1 MTMLR
6 ILLLSLLFVSSLA
19 HAAIPAL
26 PAAALDDDDKLD
38 RAMPALAESA
48 LAAQVEGGDAGL
60 YLNDRFR
67 LQMVAGR
74 HDEAL
79 ASLRA
84 WRAHQAAN
92 GIPSASG
99 FVQYETV
106 LVARREA
113 ADGRTI
119 DAAFDE
125 AFRSVFGALDD
136 RTASD
141 ARFSFG
147 AYLPGFEAELRKQL
161 DASRGLQALDQ
172 AQAVALVRA
181 YQVHRAYDLLLPRV
195 PAALA
200 ADDERRYV
208 QDEVRVSVPDGT
220 QVVALVVR
228 PRQAKA
234 ALPTLMNFSIYADR
248 EGKLDDLRY
257 SAARGYAAVAAF
269 SRGKLGSP
277 DPIVPYEAEGSAA
290 VAVIDWISRQPWSDG
305 RVGMYGGSYEGYTQW
320 AAAKIGHPALRA
332 IMPSVPVGPGNDVP
346 MEGGVFQSF
355 VYRWIP
361 HVTNNDSMDHEVNND
376 HERWQKLDREAYRSG
391 RAYRDLPKIDGHA
404 NPLFDRWMS
413 HPTYDAYWQAMT
425 PQGKEFARIDIP
437 VLTTTGYYDGCLLS
451 AVHYFQQHYRHNPRA
466 DHTLVVGPYDHLSGQ
481 FRSGPE
487 LLGYTLDPSAAMDM
501 RALRYEW
508 YDHIFKGAERPAL
521 LKDRVNF
528 QVMGADTWR
537 HAPSLDAMSP
547 ERRRFYFG
555 AAEESGRYGLVAE
568 RDRTRAAIP
577 LRVDLADRSDA
588 DREFSP
594 LILSPTLEHANS
606 IVLASAPM
614 AADTEFSGLFSAHL
628 DFSTNKRDFDLSL
641 GLYEQLADGSY
652 LQLSYVMARASQLQ
666 DPSRRELLTPGKR
679 YRWDFPARRVA
690 SRRLAQGSRLV
701 AVLGV
706 VKFAGAQ
713 VNLGSGKPVAEET
726 VADAGEPLEI
736 LWHPGSYLDIP
747 VRP

>member
-1 MTMLR
+1 MPR
-6 ILLLSLLFVSSLA
+6 FLLLSLLFVSSLA
-19 HAAIPAL
+19 RAAIPAL
-26 PAAALDDDDKLD
+26 PAAALDDDKAMD
-38 RAMPALAESA
+38 RAMPVLAEAA
-48 LAAQVEGGDAGL
+48 LAAQREGEDRGA

-74 HDEAL
+74 HPEAL
-79 ASLRA
+79 DSLHA
-84 WRAHQAAN
+84 WRAHQAAK
-92 GIPSASG
+92 GLPSASG
-99 FVQYETV
+99 FVQYEIV
-106 LVARREA
+106 LA
-113 ADGRTI
+113 AQRDAAAGKAI
-119 DAAFDE
+119 DAAFE
-125 AFRSVFGALDD
+125 QAFGSVYGGLDD
-136 RTASD
+136 LTAGE

-147 AYLPGFEAELRKQL
+147 AYLPGFEAELRRQL
-161 DASRGLQALDQ
+161 DASRGQRELTQ

-181 YQVHRAYDLLLPRV
+181 YQVHRAYALLLPRV
-195 PAALA
+195 PSALA
-200 ADDERRYV
+200 ADDARRYV
-208 QDEVRVSVPDGT
+208 QEEVRVAVPDGS

-228 PRQAKA
+228 PRKAAA

-248 EGKLDDLRY
+248 DGKLDDLRY
-257 SAARGYAAVAAF
+257 SAARGYAGVAAF

-290 VAVIDWISRQPWSDG
+290 VAVIDWISRQAWSDG

-332 IMPSVPVGPGNDVP
+332 IMPSVPVMPGNDVP
-346 MEGGVFQSF
+346 MEGGIFQSF

-361 HVTNNDSMDHEVNND
+361 HVTRNDTMDHEVNND
-376 HERWQKLDREAYRSG
+376 HARWQALDREAYRSG
-391 RAYRDLPKIDGHA
+391 RAYRDLPTIDGQA
-404 NPLFDRWMS
+404 NPLFDRWMQ

-425 PQGKEFARIDIP
+425 PQGREFARIDIP

-451 AVHYFQQHYRHNPRA
+451 AVHYFQQHTRYNPRA

-487 LLGYTLDPSAAMDM
+487 LLGYALDPSAAMDM
-501 RALRYEW
+501 RALRYAW
-508 YDHIFKGAERPAL
+508 YDHQFKGAQRPAL
-521 LKDRVNF
+521 LKDRVNY

-537 HAPSLDAMSP
+537 HAPTLEAMGP
-547 ERRRFYFG
+547 ERRIFHFG
-555 AAEESGRYGLVAE
+555 AARDDGRYGLVTV
-568 RDRTRAAIP
+568 RDRAASAIP

-588 DREFSP
+588 DREFSS
-594 LILSPTLEHANS
+594 LILSPTLDAANA
-606 IVLASAPM
+606 IVLATEPM
-614 AADTEFSGLFSAHL
+614 AAATEFSGLFSAHL

-641 GLYEQLADGSY
+641 SLYEQLADGRY

-666 DPSRRELLTPGKR
+666 DPSRRKLLTPGKR
-679 YRWDFPARRVA
+679 YRWDVPARR
-690 SRRLAQGSRLV
+690 LAGRQLAPGSRLV

-706 VKFAGAQ
+706 VKSPGAQ

-736 LWHPGSYLDIP
+736 LWHPGSRLEIP

>member
-1 MTMLR
+1 MSKF
-6 ILLLSLLFVSSLA
+6 LLLSLLFVSSLA
-19 HAAIPAL
+19 QAAIPAL
-26 PAAALDDDDKLD
+26 PAAALDDDAALD
-38 RAMPALAESA
+38 RAMPALARNT
-48 LAAQVEGGDAGL
+48 LAAQVEGEDKGT

-74 HDEAL
+74 YDEAL
-79 ASLRA
+79 ASLHS
-84 WRAHQAAN
+84 WRAHQTAN
-92 GIPSASG
+92 GIPSAAG
-99 FVQYETV
+99 FVQYEIA
-106 LVARREA
+106 LVAHRDAIR
-113 ADGRTI
+113 GRTL
-119 DAAFDE
+119 DTVFDRAFQ
-125 AFRSVFGALDD
+125 SVYGALDD
-136 RTASD
+136 RTSSD

-161 DASRGLQALDQ
+161 DASRGLRELSQ

-181 YQVHRAYDLLLPRV
+181 YQVHRAYVLLLPRV

-208 QDEVRVSVPDGT
+208 QDEVRVSIPDGT

-248 EGKLDDLRY
+248 DDKLEDLRY
-257 SAARGYAAVAAF
+257 SAARGYAAVAGF

-290 VAVIDWISRQPWSDG
+290 IAVIDWISRQPWSDG
-305 RVGMYGGSYEGYTQW
+305 RVGMYGGSYEGYVQW

-332 IMPSVPVGPGNDVP
+332 IMPSVPVMPGNDVP

-361 HVTNNDSMDHEVNND
+361 HVSNNDTMDHAVNND
-376 HERWQKLDREAYRSG
+376 NDRWQALDREAYRSG

-404 NPLFDRWMS
+404 NPLFDRWMQHS
-413 HPTYDAYWQAMT
+413 TYDAYWQAMT
-425 PQGKEFARIDIP
+425 PQGEEFANINIP
-437 VLTTTGYYDGCLLS
+437 VLTTTGYYDGCVLS
-451 AVHYFQQHYRHNPRA
+451 AVQYFQQHYRHNPRA

-501 RALRYEW
+501 RALRYAW
-508 YDHIFKGAERPAL
+508 YDHLFNGAERPEL
-521 LKDRVNF
+521 LKDRVNY

-537 HAPSLDAMSP
+537 HAPTLEAMSP

-555 AAEESGRYGLVAE
+555 PVQASGRHGLVAE
-568 RDRTRAAIP
+568 RDRTRKAIP

-594 LILSPTLEHANS
+594 LILSPQLEDANS
-606 IVLASAPM
+606 IVLASEPM
-614 AADTEFSGLFSAHL
+614 AVATEFSGLFSAHV
-628 DFSTNKRDFDLSL
+628 DFSTNKRDFDFSL

-652 LQLSYVMARASQLQ
+652 LQLSYVIARASQFH
-666 DPSRRELLTPGKR
+666 DPTQRKLLTPGKR
-679 YRWDFPARRVA
+679 YRWDIPSRRLT
-690 SRRLAQGSRLV
+690 SRRLAEGSRLV

-713 VNLGSGKPVAEET
+713 VNMGSGKPVADET
-726 VADAGEPLEI
+726 VADAGKPLEI

-747 VRP
+747 IRP

>member
-1 MTMLR
+1 MIMARALLLFL
-6 ILLLSLLFVSSLA
+6 LLLSPAA

-26 PAAALDDDDKLD
+26 PAEALDDAATLD
-38 RAMPALAESA
+38 RAMPVLAAAA
-48 LAAQVEGGDAGL
+48 LAAQEKGDDAGT

-67 LQMVAGR
+67 LQMVAGD
-74 HDEAL
+74 HDGAL
-79 ASLRA
+79 SSLRA

-92 GIPSASG
+92 GIPSGST

-106 LVARREA
+106 IATHRAIA
-113 ADGRTI
+113 AGRPVD
-119 DAAFDE
+119 DAYAQAF
-125 AFRSVFGALDD
+125 ASVFSALDD
-136 RTASD
+136 RSASD

-147 AYLPGFEAELRKQL
+147 AFLPGFEAELRRQL
-161 DASRGLQALDQ
+161 DASRDLRELTQ

-181 YQVHRAYDLLLPRV
+181 YQVHRAYDLLLPRT

-200 ADDERRYV
+200 SDDARRFV
-208 QDEVRVSVPDGT
+208 QEEVRIDVPDGT
-220 QVVALVVR
+220 QVVALLVR

-234 ALPTLMNFSIYADR
+234 ALPTLLNFSIYANR

-257 SAARGYAAVAAF
+257 SAARGYAGVAGF

-277 DPIVPYEAEGSAA
+277 DPVVPYEREGSAA

-332 IMPSVPVGPGNDVP
+332 IMPSVPVAPGVDLP
-346 MEGGVFQSF
+346 MEGGIFQSF

-361 HVTNNDSMDHEVNND
+361 YVTNNDTLDDAANND
-376 HERWQKLDREAYRSG
+376 GDRWQALDREAYRSG
-391 RAYRDLPKIDGHA
+391 RAYRDLPAIDGRA
-404 NPLFDRWMS
+404 NPVFERWLQ

-425 PQGKEFARIDIP
+425 PQAAEFARIDIP

-451 AVHYFQQHYRHNPRA
+451 AVHYFQQHTRHNPRA

-501 RALRYEW
+501 RALRYAW
-508 YDHIFKGAERPAL
+508 YDHLFKGAERPAL
-521 LKDRVNF
+521 LEDRVNF
-528 QVMGADTWR
+528 QVMGADAWR
-537 HAPSLDAMSP
+537 HAPSLDAMAP
-547 ERRRFYFG
+547 ERRRFHFG
-555 AAEESGRYGLVAE
+555 GAVGQGRYGLVAE

-577 LRVDLADRSDA
+577 LRVDLADRRDA
-588 DREFSP
+588 DHAFSP
-594 LILSPTLEHANS
+594 LILTPELQDADAV
-606 IVLASAPM
+606 VLVSEPM
-614 AADTEFSGLFSAHL
+614 ATATEFSGLFTAHL

-641 GLYEQLADGSY
+641 GLYEQLADGRY
-652 LQLSYVMARASQLQ
+652 LQLSHVMARASQLQ
-666 DPSRRELLTPGKR
+666 DPSRRQLLTPGKR
-679 YRWDFPARRVA
+679 YRWDVPARR
-690 SRRLAQGSRLV
+690 LAGRQLAPGSRLV
-701 AVLGV
+701 VVLGV

-713 VNLGSGKPVAEET
+713 VNLGSGKPVADET
-726 VADAGEPLEI
+726 LADAGEPLEI
-736 LWHPGSYLDIP
+736 RWHPGSYLEIP